1 MRSNDTLARLPHKKM
16 MPVGK
21 IRSQQASPR
30 GPWAISRENV
40 HNAPQVERRR
50 GPRALQILP
59 AVGED
64 VQDPRGGGRTSSQ
77 ACSRCC
83 SSRGGDSEPA
93 CRLNRCYQISARDL
107 QFLAL
112 RSSACRWE
120 LATTLTDDV
129 CAVSAFFTHDAGL
142 HCALPSIATL
152 SAASR
157 VLRRVILSEMKAVR
171 RFFSIHKTVC
181 SSASRRALLFC
192 APQS

>member
-1 MRSNDTLARLPHKKM
+1 M
-16 MPVGK
+16 
-21 IRSQQASPR
+21 
-30 GPWAISRENV
+30 
-40 HNAPQVERRR
+40 HNAPQAERRR

-64 VQDPRGGGRTSSQ
+64 VQEPRGGGRTSSH
-77 ACSRCC
+77 ARSRGSC
-83 SSRGGDSEPA
+83 SRGGDSEPA

-129 CAVSAFFTHDAGL
+129 RAVSASFTRVVGL

-171 RFFSIHKTVC
+171 RFFSLHKTGC
-181 SSASRRALLFC
+181 SSASRRAHLFC
-192 APQS
+192 APQTGKNNSDRVPTNKKSTNLVLKVLI